1 MLDEETIGHIEKELD
16 RMISET
22 DMRERM
28 RWVLK
33 EIPVGSQEEFALG
46 YLIGSLT
53 SHAYDVTMKLSN
65 IKKIDKR
72 WKRKIEKEMG
82 KERLREIERKR
93 EEIIKDVKPPR
104 VYWTKKE
111 DTQIRNMM
119 IRRLV
124 QIRRKVHRDFHR

>member
-1 MLDEETIGHIEKELD
+1 LDEETIGYIEKELN

-22 DMRERM
+22 DMRERI
-28 RWVLK
+28 RWVLE
-33 EIPVGSQEEFALG
+33 EIPVSSKEDFALG

-53 SHAYDVTMKLSN
+53 SHAYDGARRQSR

-72 WKRKIEKEMG
+72 WKRKMEKEMG
-82 KERLREIERKR
+82 KERLREIERKG